1 MDALQASVHEWI
13 TDTGLSP
20 NQMSRRAG
28 VSQSTMSRVLS
39 GRVDPT
45 TGTLTEIALACGLEL
60 DFNARPASS
69 PDAARA
75 ARALLETGYPDN
87 GDGDAALSQWKE
99 RLPRY
104 AGTSDPV
111 EILTTAARYACPQ
124 LRPGGVLFAGEIT
137 VGQIASAGDAANGHW
152 AVSGAAGLTMPEPH
166 EMAPAMTILWS
177 QNPRSAAQL
186 LADSNLRR
194 TDRPT
199 RATVAVL
206 AAEPALFTNTF
217 SVGIVKYAAPLQ
229 IMLDCLAQGGDTA
242 ATALEEVPDM
252 VTAQPGWAISGD
264 RYLRRRERGETM
276 ARSRR
281 ELEEQYRSTGIT
293 WESFDVT
300 RIPAADTERSR
311 HRFRAELPELIW
323 NTAAL
328 EGNTFTLP
336 EVRTLLDN
344 VTVGGRPTR
353 DAAQILALSAG
364 YNRLDEL
371 VGAGRFALTKTISD
385 ELHALVAVH
394 EAIESGHFRGEGRVD
409 GGGAVRL
416 AGGGV
421 VEGTP
426 HGPGG
431 SALREHFDE
440 LLDYLNGVG
449 DARERALLYF
459 ASATRRQFYFDGN
472 KRTAR
477 LMMTGALMA
486 GGYDL
491 VSIPF
496 ARKLE
501 LNNALDT
508 MFSTDDATELLR
520 FLTTCTLR

>member
-1 MDALQASVHEWI
+1 
-13 TDTGLSP
+13 
-20 NQMSRRAG
+20 
-28 VSQSTMSRVLS
+28 
-39 GRVDPT
+39 
-45 TGTLTEIALACGLEL
+45 
-60 DFNARPASS
+60 
-69 PDAARA
+69 
-75 ARALLETGYPDN
+75 
-87 GDGDAALSQWKE
+87 
-99 RLPRY
+99 
-104 AGTSDPV
+104 
-111 EILTTAARYACPQ
+111 
-124 LRPGGVLFAGEIT
+124 
-137 VGQIASAGDAANGHW
+137 
-152 AVSGAAGLTMPEPH
+152 
-166 EMAPAMTILWS
+166 
-177 QNPRSAAQL
+177 
-186 LADSNLRR
+186 
-194 TDRPT
+194 
-199 RATVAVL
+199 
-206 AAEPALFTNTF
+206 
-217 SVGIVKYAAPLQ
+217 
-229 IMLDCLAQGGDTA
+229 
-242 ATALEEVPDM
+242 
-252 VTAQPGWAISGD
+252 
-264 RYLRRRERGETM
+264 M